1 MITTKTPYRI
11 PLSGGGTDVNFYYKN
26 FGSRFLSAAISEYVY
41 VSLLERKLD
50 NNHMI
55 QTSTVEFSKT
65 TNQIKHSLIRETIKY
80 FNLKEKLQI
89 SIFSTVPTSTG
100 LGTSSAMVVGLI
112 NCIKKFKNIK
122 LSKYETFKTA
132 YNIERKICG
141 FAGGWQDQIVSEFG
155 GLIDVSISKKES
167 ISVLKTN
174 NTSKIKKIINNHFF
188 LVYSKKKRN
197 SSMII
202 KSQMKNFEKTNQYY
216 NEIKKLNSK
225 MVYSIN
231 KLDTNEIG
239 NLFNYHWKLKRDL
252 TKDISNSSLNNI
264 FSKIQSIE
272 GFLGG
277 KLIGAGGGGFF
288 LIIVKNKK
296 KSLNS
301 MIKKKLNFVNLHF
314 ENNGSK
320 ILKN

>member
-225 MVYSIN
+225 MVY
-231 KLDTNEIG
+231 
-239 NLFNYHWKLKRDL
+239 
-252 TKDISNSSLNNI
+252 
-264 FSKIQSIE
+264 
-272 GFLGG
+272 
-277 KLIGAGGGGFF
+277 
-288 LIIVKNKK
+288 
-296 KSLNS
+296 
-301 MIKKKLNFVNLHF
+301 
-314 ENNGSK
+314 
-320 ILKN
+320 